1 MFIVPTDQMLFPLIT
16 LDVSAF
22 DSSRSTPSVPRPNVT
37 SATRVVQRVRVN
49 VVRLIPGATR
59 LPFERANR

>member
-16 LDVSAF
+16 LDASAF

-37 SATRVVQRVRVN
+37 SATRVV
-49 VVRLIPGATR
+49 RLIPGATR